1 MMTAYLEQKSDVKS
15 LPDYENLP
23 ASFSKESDFAAL
35 NAYFAE
41 RSLDEL
47 LTWSLNTFGK
57 QSALVTS
64 FGPTGMVV
72 LDRLA
77 QLQPGIKVITIDT
90 DFLFEETYILRER
103 VQRRYPIQLEI
114 RKSALTPVVQ
124 AQLYQPELW
133 QVNPD
138 LCCHL
143 RKVVPL
149 GDALVGLS
157 AWFTG
162 LRRDQSGLRSAIPLI
177 TWDTKYNLV
186 KINPLANWNRS
197 QVWSYLLD
205 NEVPYNHLHD
215 QGYSSIGCTH
225 CTRPAANPGDERS
238 GRWAG
243 TGKVECGIHFNI

>member
-1 MMTAYLEQKSDVKS
+1 MLTSYPEQKLDFRT
-15 LPDYENLP
+15 LPELGNLP
-23 ASFSKESDFAAL
+23 ATFSKETDFAAL
-35 NAYFAE
+35 NTYFAE
-41 RSLDEL
+41 RSLDDL
-47 LTWSLNTFGK
+47 LVWGIATFGK
-57 QSALVTS
+57 QVALVTS

-77 QLQPGIKVITIDT
+77 QLNPGLKVITIDT
-90 DFLFEETYILRER
+90 DFLFEETYSLRER

-114 RKSALTPVVQ
+114 RKSVLTPVMQ
-124 AQLYQPELW
+124 AQVYQPQLW
-133 QVNPD
+133 QINPD

-149 GDALVGLS
+149 GEALTGLS

-162 LRRDQSGLRSAIPLI
+162 LRRDQSGTRAAIPLI
-177 TWDTKYNLV
+177 TWDNKYHLV
-186 KINPLANWNRS
+186 KINPLANWTRS

-205 NEVPYNHLHD
+205 NDVPYNHLHD
-215 QGYSSIGCTH
+215 QGYNSIGCIH
-225 CTRPAANPGDERS
+225 CTSPATNPDDERS

>member
-1 MMTAYLEQKSDVKS
+1 MPTSQTLDFRT
-15 LPDYENLP
+15 LPEGGHLP
-23 ASFSKESDFAAL
+23 ATFSKETDFAAL
-35 NAYFAE
+35 NAYFVE
-41 RSLDEL
+41 RSLDDL
-47 LTWSLNTFGK
+47 LTWSLNTFGN
-57 QSALVTS
+57 QIALVTS
-64 FGPTGMVV
+64 FGPTGMVA

-90 DFLFEETYILRER
+90 DFLFEETYALRER

-114 RKSALTPVVQ
+114 RKSALTPAIQ
-124 AQLYQPELW
+124 AQIYQPELW
-133 QVNPD
+133 QINPD

-143 RKVVPL
+143 RKVIPL
-149 GDALVGLS
+149 GDALAGLW

-162 LRRDQSGLRSAIPLI
+162 LRRDQADSRAAIPLI
-177 TWDTKYNLV
+177 TWDAKYSLV
-186 KINPLANWNRS
+186 KINPLANWTRN
-197 QVWSYLLD
+197 QVWAYLLE

-225 CTRPAANPGDERS
+225 CTRPAANSGDERS